1 MTHRIDLEERDGAT
15 CIAFE
20 GVLDL
25 AALKLVRSCVADAR
39 RNGARRVVLSLGLG
53 TEVEGE
59 CIEGLRLVEGL
70 SVKAVS
76 PFLTRWL
83 RQRGIE

>member
-1 MTHRIDLEERDGAT
+1 MTHRIELDGGNGAT
-15 CIAFE
+15 RIAFQGLFDRTALE
-20 GVLDL
+20 DVL
-25 AALKLVRSCVADAR
+25 SCVREAR
-39 RNGARRVVLSLGLG
+39 RGGASRVVLSLGVG
-53 TEVEGE
+53 TEVDGD
-59 CIEGLRLVEGL
+59 CIEELRLVEGL

>member
-1 MTHRIDLEERDGAT
+1 MTHRIELDGGEEGSR
-15 CIAFE
+15 IAFE
-20 GVLDL
+20 GLLDR
-25 AALKLVRSCVADAR
+25 AALEDVLSCLAHAR
-39 RNGARRVVLSLGLG
+39 RSGARRIVLSLGVG

-59 CIEGLRLVEGL
+59 CIERLRLVEGL
-70 SVKAVS
+70 SVTAVS